1 MRTAFHIVWNLF
13 AIIGVIGCVLL
24 ATLVTF
30 SYAEFWTSR
39 RRERHLDHIHRAEAA
54 ERRRRLQQAV
64 DEVSR
69 RIDGGGL

>member
-24 ATLVTF
+24 ATLVAF
-30 SYAEFWTSR
+30 SYAEYWTSR

-54 ERRRRLQQAV
+54 ERRRRLQRAV
-64 DEVSR
+64 DKSSR
-69 RIDGGGL
+69 PHNGGQL

>member
-30 SYAEFWTSR
+30 SYAEYWLSR
-39 RRERHLDHIHRAEAA
+39 RRERHLDEIERAEAA
-54 ERRRRLQQAV
+54 LRRNLQRAV
-64 DEVSR
+64 DQASQR
-69 RIDGGGL
+69 NGGSEL

>member
-24 ATLVTF
+24 ATLVAF

-54 ERRRRLQQAV
+54 ERRRRLQRAV

-69 RIDGGGL
+69 SIDRGGL